1 MTGFPPVTV
10 RFIDARSMV
19 VSSIRDAQKAM
30 DGRWCN
36 KEAVSYKEA
45 ARLLQAASEGACK
58 PAVALA
64 AFQRAARE
72 QGLLKAKERG
82 TGLRRLDKLAASFF
96 VSRLDA

>member
-1 MTGFPPVTV
+1 MSGFLPVTI

-36 KEAVSYKEA
+36 KEAASYKEA
-45 ARLLQAASEGACK
+45 ARLLRAASEGACK
-58 PAVALA
+58 PAVAFA

-72 QGLLKAKERG
+72 QGLLKTKERSVA
-82 TGLRRLDKLAASFF
+82 LRRLDKLAASLF